1 MPTFLAPL
9 LAGAEQLQL
18 VNAAT
23 GSVVANCLEGAFDS
37 ESRRRGLLGRHSL
50 DERAAVMIAPCSGV
64 HTFFM
69 RFPIDVIFAA
79 RDGRVLKVCANVG
92 PWRLAA
98 SLRAYVAIEVAG
110 GRAARA
116 GVNAGDRVA
125 LVRATATAF

>member
-1 MPTFLAPL
+1 MPSFVTPL
-9 LAGAEQLQL
+9 LAGIEQWQL

-23 GSVVANCLEGAFDS
+23 GSVVADCLEGAFDS
-37 ESRRRGLLGRHSL
+37 ESRRRGLLGRTGL
-50 DERAAVMIAPCSGV
+50 DERAAVMIAPCNGI
-64 HTFFM
+64 HTCFM

-79 RDGRVLKVCANVG
+79 RDGQVLKVCANVA

-98 SLRAYVAIEVAG
+98 SLRAYVAIEVVG

-125 LVRATATAF
+125 LVHVDPTVC